1 MLLPAM
7 AEQWE
12 SQDSGSAASTE
23 AATSPSTMHHRS
35 SLLEAREETQLTSAR
50 RLWALLRGGIR
61 ATTEKMKKEE
71 LKPAQLT
78 HGLQHL
84 RHLSFPQPVRH
95 VAYNSSAS
103 LLVVLDAESRLHLH
117 KEDGWLSHG
126 TQAPEPIMGLL
137 YATQVNK
144 YVAWDQGS
152 LQVLGPAFEVL
163 SKVLAPHGIRCC
175 CYSPELN
182 QVVTAGAG
190 SLSVW
195 AFRYGF
201 RQLQCQATVQQG
213 LSPRDTFTR
222 LALDTGVP
230 QTCFAACDTGVAAFN
245 ISQGELLTFQ
255 RDLHNRAITDIT
267 YCEAGAC
274 VVTASRDTTI
284 KVWDKKWL
292 IQTIFVGHTG
302 PVTAVTIYP
311 QGPHILSASQDGTIR
326 TWNLQTIDQVDE
338 VHVAEVVEQLQT
350 HPEGGYVV
358 SLTGSTMDLWKVN
371 QLYSL
376 HTRLGA
382 AVTRLC
388 TVDLSA
394 VGSFPVRAVCVCQD
408 STVRLVA
415 AHTGR
420 LLSTLLLERPCQA
433 VEVAYCLPKET
444 LFVLLEL
451 GQLLRVNTA
460 VNPMSV
466 KKMVAPWSESARP
479 CCLLLYSHLVDPE
492 KAYAQWQEIVE
503 QKGDKKAWAQLP
515 LKLQD
520 KNRYLLVLG
529 QEDGSLCVLQ
539 WFTGRVQ
546 YQVEAHG
553 SERVTALAAY
563 PLDTWI
569 ISAGGDRT
577 VKVWRIFPY
586 IDECLTLLLSFSCQH
601 PVLHMC
607 PLGSTLGAAIQDP
620 ESATYSIVQY
630 DLLTQSCQE
639 HGPEDDPL
647 DEIMG
652 LCCCPTLKLFAS
664 ASRDGSV
671 KVWNAQNQLLRHLK
685 LNTIPESLAFGN
697 ERGDLLLGVEQHLH
711 RIHHSKYLPRP
722 YLTKLLCMSLPDPV
736 QDSPFPLSDSP
747 LRPLSKDARRR
758 LLLEPRSLSV
768 KLCVPLLRWK
778 PKKDEDLSWA
788 RREKEEGKLS
798 AARKPKLNK
807 KLQDEAFER
816 YMHLIYRQ
824 PPKIQIPHN
833 DSFDADMVLE
843 ACLLGPLVPNLYG
856 PAASHMFLGA
866 FPDSAEENAERPM
879 LEAPVADGVCREDAL
894 EPRAGRGSRL
904 ALPTPSASKG
914 LEDSLRRASLAR
926 IRSQISQAP
935 VADGVCREDALEPR
949 AGRGSRLALPTP
961 SASKGLEDSL
971 RRASLARIR
980 SQISQAPVADGV
992 CREDALEPRAG
1003 RGSRLALPTPSASK
1017 GLEDSLRRAS
1027 LARIR
1032 SQISQAP
1039 VADGVCREDALEPRA
1054 GRGSR
1059 LALPTPSASKGLE
1072 DSLRRASLARIRSQ
1086 ISQARQEAAAASEIH
1101 HPGSQSRSP
1110 SLQITRVNGHG
1121 PSTSQVSSQMSKGSS
1136 HLHVRRLSSGF
1147 LPNSVVVQQ
1156 FRSQDDIESARE
1168 SLLAMWLEVQ
1178 QGQAGRAGPER
1189 GEELHGVEEEEDEV
1203 ARTAAIL
1210 EKISSLSL
1218 PGPKWKEESLASGP
1232 ESAGASRAQPVPL
1245 CAPVTEPASPEP
1257 AWTSSVTSFFLTQP
1271 DEFEQPQASPSG
1283 GEIPSFVLQF
1293 EDTEWFRQI
1302 YPVLSSM
1309 DSLQGLSMSRFVRQL
1324 LEALLTV
1331 DDGAKADIVQAILT
1345 LHEQVGVE
1353 NGHEVCKALLLILN
1367 QSDPPKLEEK
1377 TQKKFVLTSLNA
1389 LMAFCRDSKELL
1401 LELMAYF
1408 LHSPVSSRG
1417 SIKALFIE
1425 LGLEDPHNY
1434 FYQEM
1439 DSWDLARE
1447 TPVTKAALRRTCAQ
1461 WLEGVMQ
1468 DFQDH
1473 KSSTLEPFQARAGKR
1488 HFPGSSPKAKKAAG
1502 RSKVF
1507 PSAGSPEPPVGPINA
1522 INHFCKVQMK
1532 RDLED
1537 LKQPKSAGAQETKN
1551 TVMALPSIGR
1561 SQAILRLGET
1571 NTMARR
1577 RPPQRFYL
1585 PRIFPLPLLTG
1596 FVHAIKL
1603 PVPRINVNPFP
1614 PDSDM
1619 PASQNTFIS
1628 MHQKVQKYFIPKFS
1642 LADSYP

>member
-1 MLLPAM
+1 MLLSAM
-7 AEQWE
+7 AEPWE
-12 SQDSGSAASTE
+12 SQDSGSATSTG
-23 AATSPSTMHHRS
+23 AATTPSTMRHRS
-35 SLLEAREETQLTSAR
+35 PLPEVREEETPLTSAR

-71 LKPAQLT
+71 LKAAQLT

-95 VAYNSSAS
+95 VAYNSSTS
-103 LLVVLDAESRLHLH
+103 LFVVLDAESQLHLH
-117 KEDGWLSHG
+117 KEDGWFSHG
-126 TQAPEPIMGLL
+126 TQAPEPIAGLL

-163 SKVLAPHGIRCC
+163 SKVLAPHGICC
-175 CYSPELN
+175 CRYSPELN

-190 SLSVW
+190 SLSIW

-201 RQLQCQATVQQG
+201 SQLQCQATVQQG

-222 LALDTGVP
+222 LALDTCVP
-230 QTCFAACDTGVAAFN
+230 QKCFAACGTGVAVFN

-255 RDLHNRAITDIT
+255 RDLHNRAITDIV

-284 KVWDKKWL
+284 KVWDEKWL

-311 QGPHILSASQDGTIR
+311 QGPLILSASQDGTIR

-338 VHVAEVVEQLQT
+338 VHVAEVVEHLQT

-388 TVDLSA
+388 TIDLSA
-394 VGSFPVRAVCVCQD
+394 MGSFPVRAVCACQD

-420 LLSTLLLERPCQA
+420 ILSTLLLDRPCQA

-451 GQLLRVNTA
+451 GQLLRVNAA

-479 CCLLLYSHLVDPE
+479 CCLLVYSHIVDPK
-492 KAYAQWQEIVE
+492 KAYAQWREIVE
-503 QKGDKKAWAQLP
+503 QKGDKKSWARLP

-529 QEDGSLCVLQ
+529 QEDGSLCVLR

-563 PLDTWI
+563 PHDTWI

-586 IDECLTLLLSFSCQH
+586 IDECLTLLRSFSCQH

-607 PLGSTLGAAIQDP
+607 PLGSTLGTAIQDP

-630 DLLTQSCQE
+630 DLLAQSRQE

-647 DEIMG
+647 DEITG

-685 LNTIPESLAFGN
+685 LNTIPESLAFGD

-736 QDSPFPLSDSP
+736 QDSPFPLSDSS
-747 LRPLSKDARRR
+747 LRPLNKDARQR
-758 LLLEPRSLSV
+758 LLLEPRSLAV
-768 KLCVPLLRWK
+768 KLCVPLLHWK
-778 PKKDEDLSWA
+778 PKKDKDLSWA
-788 RREKEEGKLS
+788 RQEKEEACAQLAARDQDLLLIQQGKLS

-807 KLQDEAFER
+807 KLRDEAFER
-816 YMHLIYRQ
+816 YMHLVYRQ
-824 PPKIQIPHN
+824 PRRIQIPHN

-843 ACLLGPLVPNLYG
+843 ACLLSPLVPKLYG
-856 PAASHMFLGA
+856 PTASHMFLGA
-866 FPDSAEENAERPM
+866 FLDGAEENAERPM
-879 LEAPVADGVCREDAL
+879 LKAPVADGVCREDAL

-914 LEDSLRRASLAR
+914 LEDSLRRSSLAMIRSQISQAPVADGVCREDALEPRAGRSSRLALPTPSASKGLEDSLRRSSLARIRSQISQAPVADGVCREDALETCAGRGSRLALPTPGASKGLEDSLHRSSLAR

-935 VADGVCREDALEPR
+935 VADGVCREDALEPC

-971 RRASLARIR
+971 RH
-980 SQISQAPVADGV
+980 P
-992 CREDALEPRAG
+992 
-1003 RGSRLALPTPSASK
+1003 
-1017 GLEDSLRRAS
+1017 
-1027 LARIR
+1027 
-1032 SQISQAP
+1032 
-1039 VADGVCREDALEPRA
+1039 
-1054 GRGSR
+1054 
-1059 LALPTPSASKGLE
+1059 
-1072 DSLRRASLARIRSQ
+1072 SLARIRSQ
-1086 ISQARQEAAAASEIH
+1086 ISQARQEAAAASE
-1101 HPGSQSRSP
+1101 SQHTGSRSRSS

-1121 PSTSQVSSQMSKGSS
+1121 PSTSQESS

-1178 QGQAGRAGPER
+1178 Q
-1189 GEELHGVEEEEDEV
+1189 
-1203 ARTAAIL
+1203 
-1210 EKISSLSL
+1210 
-1218 PGPKWKEESLASGP
+1218 
-1232 ESAGASRAQPVPL
+1232 
-1245 CAPVTEPASPEP
+1245 
-1257 AWTSSVTSFFLTQP
+1257 SVTSFFLTQP

-1309 DSLQGLSMSRFVRQL
+1309 DSLQGLSVSRFVRRL

-1331 DDGAKADIVQAILT
+1331 DDGAKTDIVQAILT
-1345 LHEQVGVE
+1345 LHEQLGVE
-1353 NGHEVCKALLLILN
+1353 NGREVCKALLLILN
-1367 QSDPPKLEEK
+1367 QSDPPTLEEK

-1417 SIKALFIE
+1417 SIKALFVE

-1439 DSWDLARE
+1439 DSWDLSRE
-1447 TPVTKAALRRTCAQ
+1447 KPVTKAALRRICAQ

-1502 RSKVF
+1502 RSRVS
-1507 PSAGSPEPPVGPINA
+1507 PSAGSPEPSVGPINA

-1537 LKQPKSAGAQETKN
+1537 LKQPKPAGAQETKN
-1551 TVMALPSIGR
+1551 TVMALPSTGR

-1577 RPPQRFYL
+1577 RPSQRFYL

-1628 MHQKVQKYFIPKFS
+1628 MQQKVQKYFIPKFS

>member
-12 SQDSGSAASTE
+12 SQDSGSAASTGV
-23 AATSPSTMHHRS
+23 ATNPSTMPHRS
-35 SLLEAREETQLTSAR
+35 SLPEAREETQLTSAH

-61 ATTEKMKKEE
+61 AATEKMKKEE

-103 LLVVLDAESRLHLH
+103 LLVVLDAESQLHLH

-126 TQAPEPIMGLL
+126 TQAPEPIVGLL

-190 SLSVW
+190 SLSIW

-311 QGPHILSASQDGTIR
+311 QGPLILSASQDGTIR

-420 LLSTLLLERPCQA
+420 ILSTLLLDRPCQA

-546 YQVEAHG
+546 CQVEAHG

-630 DLLTQSCQE
+630 DLLAQSCQE

-736 QDSPFPLSDSP
+736 QDSPFPLSDSS

-758 LLLEPRSLSV
+758 LLLEPRSLSA

-788 RREKEEGKLS
+788 RREKEEACAQLAARDQDLLLIQQGKLS
-798 AARKPKLNK
+798 TARKPKLNK

-866 FPDSAEENAERPM
+866 FPDGAEENAERPM

-894 EPRAGRGSRL
+894 EPRAGRGSCL

-949 AGRGSRLALPTP
+949 AGRGSRLARPTP

-980 SQISQAPVADGV
+980 SQISQEAPGTGHCTCWARWTIGLTWCEEVGMFWMCCAPVADGV

-1003 RGSRLALPTPSASK
+1003 RGSRLALPAPSASK
-1017 GLEDSLRRAS
+1017 GLEDSLRRS
-1027 LARIR
+1027 
-1032 SQISQAP
+1032 
-1039 VADGVCREDALEPRA
+1039 
-1054 GRGSR
+1054 
-1059 LALPTPSASKGLE
+1059 
-1072 DSLRRASLARIRSQ
+1072 SLARIRSQ

-1101 HPGSQSRSP
+1101 HPGSWSRSP

-1121 PSTSQVSSQMSKGSS
+1121 PSMSQVSSQMSKGSS

-1168 SLLAMWLEVQ
+1168 SLLATWLEVQ
-1178 QGQAGRAGPER
+1178 Q
-1189 GEELHGVEEEEDEV
+1189 
-1203 ARTAAIL
+1203 
-1210 EKISSLSL
+1210 
-1218 PGPKWKEESLASGP
+1218 
-1232 ESAGASRAQPVPL
+1232 
-1245 CAPVTEPASPEP
+1245 
-1257 AWTSSVTSFFLTQP
+1257 SVTSFFLTQP

-1353 NGHEVCKALLLILN
+1353 NGREVCKALLLILN

-1447 TPVTKAALRRTCAQ
+1447 TPVTKAALRRICAQ

-1619 PASQNTFIS
+1619 PSSQNTFIS

>member
-1 MLLPAM
+1 MAVAACRYWGLGSVLPAPTP
-7 AEQWE
+7 
-12 SQDSGSAASTE
+12 QDSLRLQGLHGHQVGVNQWGGGFPVSLSTAAASTE
-23 AATSPSTMHHRS
+23 AAATPSAMRHPSPLPEVR
-35 SLLEAREETQLTSAR
+35 EEETQLTSAR
-50 RLWALLRGGIR
+50 RLWALLRAGIQ

-71 LKPAQLT
+71 LKAAQLI

-103 LLVVLDAESRLHLH
+103 LLVVLDAESQLHLH
-117 KEDGWLSHG
+117 KEDGWFSHSS
-126 TQAPEPIMGLL
+126 QAPGPIAGLL

-152 LQVLGPAFEVL
+152 LQVLGPDFKVL

-175 CYSPELN
+175 HYSPELN

-190 SLSVW
+190 SLSTW

-201 RQLQCQATVQQG
+201 RQLQCQTTVQRG
-213 LSPRDTFTR
+213 LSPRDTFSR
-222 LALDTGVP
+222 LALDTGIP
-230 QTCFAACDTGVAAFN
+230 QTCFAACGTGVAVFN

-267 YCEAGAC
+267 YCEAGGC

-311 QGPHILSASQDGTIR
+311 QGPFILSASQDGTIR

-338 VHVAEVVEQLQT
+338 VHVTEVVEQLQT
-350 HPEGGYVV
+350 HPEGGYVT
-358 SLTGSTMDLWKVN
+358 SLSGSTMDLWKVN

-382 AVTRLC
+382 TVTRLC

-394 VGSFPVRAVCVCQD
+394 VGSFPVRVVCACQD

-415 AHTGR
+415 AHTGHI
-420 LLSTLLLERPCQA
+420 LSTLLLDRPCQA

-466 KKMVAPWSESARP
+466 KKIVVPWSESVWPR
-479 CCLLLYSHLVDPE
+479 CLLLYSHLVDPE
-492 KAYAQWQEIVE
+492 KAYAQWREIVE
-503 QKGDKKAWAQLP
+503 QKGDKKSWTHLP

-520 KNRYLLVLG
+520 KNRYLPVLG

-546 YQVEAHG
+546 YQVKAHG

-563 PLDTWI
+563 PHDSWI

-607 PLGSTLGAAIQDP
+607 PLGSTLGTAIQDP
-620 ESATYSIVQY
+620 ESTTYSIVQY
-630 DLLTQSCQE
+630 DLLALSCQE

-647 DEIMG
+647 DEITG

-697 ERGDLLLGVEQHLH
+697 ECGDLLLGVEQHLH
-711 RIHHSKYLPRP
+711 RIHHSKYLPRLF
-722 YLTKLLCMSLPDPV
+722 LTKLLCMSLLDPV
-736 QDSPFPLSDSP
+736 QDAPFPISEGSLQP
-747 LRPLSKDARRR
+747 LNKDARQR
-758 LLLEPRSLSV
+758 LLLDPRSLSV
-768 KLCVPLLRWK
+768 KLCMPLLPWK
-778 PKKDEDLSWA
+778 LKKDKDCSWLRQEKDEACAQLAARDQDLLLIQQ
-788 RREKEEGKLS
+788 GKLS
-798 AARKPKLNK
+798 AAKKPRLNK

-816 YMHLIYRQ
+816 YMHLVYRQ
-824 PPKIQIPHN
+824 LPRIQLLHW
-833 DSFDADMVLE
+833 
-843 ACLLGPLVPNLYG
+843 CLAVVHQ
-856 PAASHMFLGA
+856 AAMQM
-866 FPDSAEENAERPM
+866 SAWD
-879 LEAPVADGVCREDAL
+879 PVTCTV
-894 EPRAGRGSRL
+894 
-904 ALPTPSASKG
+904 TPSSFVP
-914 LEDSLRRASLAR
+914 
-926 IRSQISQAP
+926 QAP

-961 SASKGLEDSL
+961 SASRGLEDSL
-971 RRASLARIR
+971 RR
-980 SQISQAPVADGV
+980 
-992 CREDALEPRAG
+992 
-1003 RGSRLALPTPSASK
+1003 T
-1017 GLEDSLRRAS
+1017 
-1027 LARIR
+1027 
-1032 SQISQAP
+1032 
-1039 VADGVCREDALEPRA
+1039 
-1054 GRGSR
+1054 
-1059 LALPTPSASKGLE
+1059 
-1072 DSLRRASLARIRSQ
+1072 SLARIRSQ
-1086 ISQARQEAAAASEIH
+1086 ISQARQEAAAASE
-1101 HPGSQSRSP
+1101 SQHTSSHSRSP
-1110 SLQITRVNGHG
+1110 SQQITKVNGLG
-1121 PSTSQVSSQMSKGSS
+1121 PSASQVSSQTSKELP
-1136 HLHVRRLSSGF
+1136 HLQVRRLSSGF

-1156 FRSQDDIESARE
+1156 FWSQDDIESSRE
-1168 SLLAMWLEVQ
+1168 SLQATWLEVQ
-1178 QGQAGRAGPER
+1178 QGQVERAGPER
-1189 GEELHGVEEEEDEV
+1189 GKELQGAEEEEDEM
-1203 ARTAAIL
+1203 ARTTAIL
-1210 EKISSLSL
+1210 EKISVSL
-1218 PGPKWKEESLASGP
+1218 PVPKWKEESLASRR
-1232 ESAGASRAQPVPL
+1232 ESTGASRPQVTSAT

-1257 AWTSSVTSFFLTQP
+1257 AWTSSVTSVFLTQL
-1271 DEFEQPQASPSG
+1271 DEFEQPQAFPSR

-1309 DSLQGLSMSRFVRQL
+1309 DSLQGLSMSGFVHQL

-1331 DDGAKADIVQAILT
+1331 DYSAKTDIVQAILT

-1353 NGHEVCKALLLILN
+1353 NGREVCKALLLILN
-1367 QSDPPKLEEK
+1367 KSDPPKLKEK

-1389 LMAFCRDSKELL
+1389 LMVFCRDSKELL

-1408 LHSPVSSRG
+1408 LHSPISSRQ

-1425 LGLEDPHNY
+1425 LGLEDPHDY

-1439 DSWDLARE
+1439 DSWDLSRE
-1447 TPVTKAALRRTCAQ
+1447 KPVTKAALRRICAQ

-1473 KSSTLEPFQARAGKR
+1473 RSSTLEPFQAWVGKR

-1507 PSAGSPEPPVGPINA
+1507 PSAGSSELSLGPIDA

-1551 TVMALPSIGR
+1551 TVMALPFIGR

-1577 RPPQRFYL
+1577 RLSQRFYL
-1585 PRIFPLPLLTG
+1585 PRIFPLPLLKG

-1642 LADSYP
+1642 LGDSYP

>member
-1 MLLPAM
+1 MLLSAM
-7 AEQWE
+7 AEPWE
-12 SQDSGSAASTE
+12 SQDSGSATSTG
-23 AATSPSTMHHRS
+23 AATTPSTMRHRS
-35 SLLEAREETQLTSAR
+35 PLPEVREEETPLTSAR

-71 LKPAQLT
+71 LKAAQLT

-95 VAYNSSAS
+95 VAYNSSTS
-103 LLVVLDAESRLHLH
+103 LFVVLDAESQLHLH
-117 KEDGWLSHG
+117 KEDGWFSHG
-126 TQAPEPIMGLL
+126 TQAPEPIAGLL

-163 SKVLAPHGIRCC
+163 SKVLAPHGICC
-175 CYSPELN
+175 CRYSPELN

-190 SLSVW
+190 SLSIW

-201 RQLQCQATVQQG
+201 SQLQCQATVQQG

-222 LALDTGVP
+222 LALDTCVP
-230 QTCFAACDTGVAAFN
+230 QKCFAACGTGVAVFN

-255 RDLHNRAITDIT
+255 RDLHNRAITDIV

-284 KVWDKKWL
+284 KVWDEKWL

-311 QGPHILSASQDGTIR
+311 QGPLILSASQDGTIR

-338 VHVAEVVEQLQT
+338 VHVAEVVEHLQT

-388 TVDLSA
+388 TIDLSA
-394 VGSFPVRAVCVCQD
+394 MGSFPVRAVCACQD

-420 LLSTLLLERPCQA
+420 ILSTLLLDRPCQA

-451 GQLLRVNTA
+451 GQLLRVNAA

-479 CCLLLYSHLVDPE
+479 CCLLVYSHIVDPK
-492 KAYAQWQEIVE
+492 KAYAQWREIVE
-503 QKGDKKAWAQLP
+503 QKGDKKSWARLP

-529 QEDGSLCVLQ
+529 QEDGSLCVLR

-563 PLDTWI
+563 PHDTWI

-586 IDECLTLLLSFSCQH
+586 IDECLTLLRSFSCQH

-607 PLGSTLGAAIQDP
+607 PLGSTLGTAIQDP

-630 DLLTQSCQE
+630 DLLAQSRQE

-647 DEIMG
+647 DEITG

-685 LNTIPESLAFGN
+685 LNTIPESLAFGD

-736 QDSPFPLSDSP
+736 QDSPFPLSDSS
-747 LRPLSKDARRR
+747 LRPLNKDARQR
-758 LLLEPRSLSV
+758 LLLEPRSLAV
-768 KLCVPLLRWK
+768 KLCVPLLHWK
-778 PKKDEDLSWA
+778 PKKDKDLSWA
-788 RREKEEGKLS
+788 RQEKEEACAQLAARDQDLLLIQQGKLS

-807 KLQDEAFER
+807 KLRDEAFER
-816 YMHLIYRQ
+816 YMHLVYRQ
-824 PPKIQIPHN
+824 PRRIQIPHN

-843 ACLLGPLVPNLYG
+843 ACLLSPLVPKLYG
-856 PAASHMFLGA
+856 PTASHMFLGA
-866 FPDSAEENAERPM
+866 FLDGAEENAERPM
-879 LEAPVADGVCREDAL
+879 LKAPVADGVCREDAL

-914 LEDSLRRASLAR
+914 LEDSLRRSSLAM

-949 AGRGSRLALPTP
+949 AGRSSRLALPTP

-971 RRASLARIR
+971 RRS
-980 SQISQAPVADGV
+980 
-992 CREDALEPRAG
+992 
-1003 RGSRLALPTPSASK
+1003 
-1017 GLEDSLRRAS
+1017 
-1027 LARIR
+1027 
-1032 SQISQAP
+1032 
-1039 VADGVCREDALEPRA
+1039 
-1054 GRGSR
+1054 
-1059 LALPTPSASKGLE
+1059 
-1072 DSLRRASLARIRSQ
+1072 SLARIRSQ
-1086 ISQARQEAAAASEIH
+1086 ISQARQEAAAASE
-1101 HPGSQSRSP
+1101 SQHTGSRSRSS

-1121 PSTSQVSSQMSKGSS
+1121 PSTSQESS

-1178 QGQAGRAGPER
+1178 QDQAGRAGPER
-1189 GEELHGVEEEEDEV
+1189 GEELLGTEEEEDEA

-1210 EKISSLSL
+1210 EKISSISL
-1218 PGPKWKEESLASGP
+1218 PVPKWKE
-1232 ESAGASRAQPVPL
+1232 
-1245 CAPVTEPASPEP
+1245 
-1257 AWTSSVTSFFLTQP
+1257 SVTSFFLTQP

-1309 DSLQGLSMSRFVRQL
+1309 DSLQGLSVSRFVRRL

-1331 DDGAKADIVQAILT
+1331 DDGAKTDIVQAILT
-1345 LHEQVGVE
+1345 LHEQLGVE
-1353 NGHEVCKALLLILN
+1353 NGREVCKALLLILN
-1367 QSDPPKLEEK
+1367 QSDPPTLEEK

-1417 SIKALFIE
+1417 SIKALFVE

-1439 DSWDLARE
+1439 DSWDLSRE
-1447 TPVTKAALRRTCAQ
+1447 KPVTKAALRRICAQ

-1502 RSKVF
+1502 RSRVS
-1507 PSAGSPEPPVGPINA
+1507 PSAGSPEPSVGPINA

-1537 LKQPKSAGAQETKN
+1537 LKQPKPAGAQETKN
-1551 TVMALPSIGR
+1551 TVMALPSTGR

-1577 RPPQRFYL
+1577 RPSQRFYL

-1628 MHQKVQKYFIPKFS
+1628 MQQKVQKYFIPKFS

>member
-12 SQDSGSAASTE
+12 SQDSGSAASTGV
-23 AATSPSTMHHRS
+23 ATNPSTMPHRS
-35 SLLEAREETQLTSAR
+35 SLPEAREETQLTSAH

-61 ATTEKMKKEE
+61 AATEKMKKEE

-103 LLVVLDAESRLHLH
+103 LLVVLDAESQLHLH

-126 TQAPEPIMGLL
+126 TQAPEPIVGLL

-190 SLSVW
+190 SLSIW

-311 QGPHILSASQDGTIR
+311 QGPLILSASQDGTIR

-420 LLSTLLLERPCQA
+420 ILSTLLLDRPCQA

-546 YQVEAHG
+546 CQVEAHG

-630 DLLTQSCQE
+630 DLLAQSCQE

-736 QDSPFPLSDSP
+736 QDSPFPLSDSS

-758 LLLEPRSLSV
+758 LLLEPRSLSA

-788 RREKEEGKLS
+788 RREKEEACAQLAARDQDLLLIQQGKLS
-798 AARKPKLNK
+798 TARKPKLNK

-866 FPDSAEENAERPM
+866 FPDGAEENAERPM

-894 EPRAGRGSRL
+894 EPRAGRGSCL

-949 AGRGSRLALPTP
+949 AGRGSRLA
-961 SASKGLEDSL
+961 
-971 RRASLARIR
+971 R
-980 SQISQAPVADGV
+980 
-992 CREDALEPRAG
+992 
-1003 RGSRLALPTPSASK
+1003 
-1017 GLEDSLRRAS
+1017 
-1027 LARIR
+1027 
-1032 SQISQAP
+1032 
-1039 VADGVCREDALEPRA
+1039 
-1054 GRGSR
+1054 
-1059 LALPTPSASKGLE
+1059 PTPSASKGLE

-1101 HPGSQSRSP
+1101 HPGSWSRSP

-1121 PSTSQVSSQMSKGSS
+1121 PSMSQVSSQMSKGSS

-1168 SLLAMWLEVQ
+1168 SLLATWLEVQ
-1178 QGQAGRAGPER
+1178 QGQAGRAGPEH
-1189 GEELHGVEEEEDEV
+1189 GEELPGVEEEE
-1203 ARTAAIL
+1203 AIL

-1353 NGHEVCKALLLILN
+1353 NGREVCKALLLILN

-1447 TPVTKAALRRTCAQ
+1447 TPVTKAALRRICAQ

-1619 PASQNTFIS
+1619 PSSQNTFIS

>member
-1 MLLPAM
+1 MLLSAT

-12 SQDSGSAASTE
+12 SQDSGSTSTGV
-23 AATSPSTMHHRS
+23 AATPSAMCHLSP
-35 SLLEAREETQLTSAR
+35 LPAAREEETQLTSAR
-50 RLWALLRGGIR
+50 RLWALLRAGIQ
-61 ATTEKMKKEE
+61 ATMEKMKKEE
-71 LKPAQLT
+71 LKAAQLT

-84 RHLSFPQPVRH
+84 RHLSFPQPVRQ

-103 LLVVLDAESRLHLH
+103 LFVVLDAESQLHLH
-117 KEDGWLSHG
+117 KEDGWFSHS
-126 TQAPEPIMGLL
+126 TQAPEPIAGLL

-152 LQVLGPAFEVL
+152 LQVLSPDFEVL

-175 CYSPELN
+175 HYGPELN

-213 LSPRDTFTR
+213 LSPRDTFSR
-222 LALDTGVP
+222 LALDTGIP
-230 QTCFAACDTGVAAFN
+230 QTCFAACGTGVAVFN
-245 ISQGELLTFQ
+245 LSQGELLTFQ
-255 RDLHNRAITDIT
+255 RDLHNRAITDIA
-267 YCEAGAC
+267 YCEAGVC

-311 QGPHILSASQDGTIR
+311 QGPFILSASQDGTIR

-338 VHVAEVVEQLQT
+338 VQVAEVVEQLQT

-358 SLTGSTMDLWKVN
+358 SLSGSTMDLWKVN

-376 HTRLGA
+376 HTWLGA

-394 VGSFPVRAVCVCQD
+394 VGSFPVRVACACQD

-420 LLSTLLLERPCQA
+420 ILSTLLLDRPCQA

-466 KKMVAPWSESARP
+466 KKTVVPWSESARP
-479 CCLLLYSHLVDPE
+479 RCLLLYSHLVDPE
-492 KAYAQWQEIVE
+492 KAYAQWREIME
-503 QKGDKKAWAQLP
+503 QKGDKKSWTHLP

-520 KNRYLLVLG
+520 KNRYLPVLG

-539 WFTGRVQ
+539 WFTGRIQ
-546 YQVEAHG
+546 YQVKAHG
-553 SERVTALAAY
+553 SERVTALAAC
-563 PLDTWI
+563 PHDSCI
-569 ISAGGDRT
+569 ISAGGDCT

-607 PLGSTLGAAIQDP
+607 PLGSKLGTAIQDP
-620 ESATYSIVQY
+620 ETATYSIVQY
-630 DLLTQSCQE
+630 DLLAQSCQE
-639 HGPEDDPL
+639 HSPEDDPL
-647 DEIMG
+647 DEITG

-697 ERGDLLLGVEQHLH
+697 ECGDLLLGVEQHLH
-711 RIHHSKYLPRP
+711 RIHHSKYLPRL
-722 YLTKLLCMSLPDPV
+722 YLTKLLCMSLLDPV
-736 QDSPFPLSDSP
+736 QDAPFPISEGS
-747 LRPLSKDARRR
+747 LRPLNKDARQR
-758 LLLEPRSLSV
+758 LLLDPHSLSV
-768 KLCVPLLRWK
+768 KLCVPLLPWK
-778 PKKDEDLSWA
+778 LKKDEDYSWV
-788 RREKEEGKLS
+788 RQEKEEACAQLAARDQDLLLIQQGKLS
-798 AARKPKLNK
+798 AARKPRLHK

-816 YMHLIYRQ
+816 YMHLVYRQ
-824 PPKIQIPHN
+824 PPRIQIPHT
-833 DSFDADMVLE
+833 DSFDADVILE
-843 ACLLGPLVPNLYG
+843 ACLLGPLVPKLYG
-856 PAASHMFLGA
+856 LAASHMFLGA
-866 FPDSAEENAERPM
+866 FPEGAEEDAERP
-879 LEAPVADGVCREDAL
+879 LIKAPAADGVCREDAL
-894 EPRAGRGSRL
+894 EPPAGRGSPL
-904 ALPTPSASKG
+904 GLPTPSTSRG
-914 LEDSLRRASLAR
+914 LEDSLRRTSLAR

-935 VADGVCREDALEPR
+935 AADGVCREDALEPP
-949 AGRGSRLALPTP
+949 AGRGSPLGLPTP
-961 SASKGLEDSL
+961 STSRGLEDSL
-971 RRASLARIR
+971 RRTSLARIR
-980 SQISQAPVADGV
+980 SQISQAPAADGV
-992 CREDALEPRAG
+992 CREDALEPPAG
-1003 RGSRLALPTPSASK
+1003 RGSPLGLPTPSTSR
-1017 GLEDSLRRAS
+1017 GLEDSLRRTS

-1039 VADGVCREDALEPRA
+1039 AADGVCREDALEPPA
-1054 GRGSR
+1054 GRGSP
-1059 LALPTPSASKGLE
+1059 LGLPTPSTSRGLE
-1072 DSLRRASLARIRSQ
+1072 DSLRRTSLARIRSQ
-1086 ISQARQEAAAASEIH
+1086 ISQARQEAAAASESQCT
-1101 HPGSQSRSP
+1101 GSHSRSP
-1110 SLQITRVNGHG
+1110 SQQITKVNSHG
-1121 PSTSQVSSQMSKGSS
+1121 PSASQVSSQTSKELS
-1136 HLHVRRLSSGF
+1136 HLQVRRLSSGF
-1147 LPNSVVVQQ
+1147 LPNSVVMQQ
-1156 FRSQDDIESARE
+1156 FRSQDDIESSRE
-1168 SLLAMWLEVQ
+1168 SLQATWLEVQ
-1178 QGQAGRAGPER
+1178 QGQVERAGPER
-1189 GEELHGVEEEEDEV
+1189 GKERQGAEEEEDEA
-1203 ARTAAIL
+1203 ARTTAIL
-1210 EKISSLSL
+1210 EKISVSL
-1218 PGPKWKEESLASGP
+1218 PVPKWKE
-1232 ESAGASRAQPVPL
+1232 
-1245 CAPVTEPASPEP
+1245 
-1257 AWTSSVTSFFLTQP
+1257 SVTSFFLTQP
-1271 DEFEQPQASPSG
+1271 DEFEQPQASASG
-1283 GEIPSFVLQF
+1283 GEIPSFILQF

-1309 DSLQGLSMSRFVRQL
+1309 DSLQGLSMSGFVRQL
-1324 LEALLTV
+1324 LEALLSV
-1331 DDGAKADIVQAILT
+1331 DYSAKTYIVQAILT

-1353 NGHEVCKALLLILN
+1353 NGREVCKALLLILN
-1367 QSDPPKLEEK
+1367 KSDPPKLQEK
-1377 TQKKFVLTSLNA
+1377 MQKKFVLTSLNA

-1408 LHSPVSSRG
+1408 LHSPISSRQ

-1425 LGLEDPHNY
+1425 LGLEDPHRY

-1439 DSWDLARE
+1439 DSWDLSRE
-1447 TPVTKAALRRTCAQ
+1447 KPVTKAALRRICAQ
-1461 WLEGVMQ
+1461 WLEGAMQ

-1473 KSSTLEPFQARAGKR
+1473 RSSVLEPLQARVGKR
-1488 HFPGSSPKAKKAAG
+1488 RFSDSSPEAKTAAG

-1507 PSAGSPEPPVGPINA
+1507 PSAGSSELSLGPIDA

-1532 RDLED
+1532 RDLEN

-1551 TVMALPSIGR
+1551 TVMALPFIGR

-1577 RPPQRFYL
+1577 RPSQRFYL

-1603 PVPRINVNPFP
+1603 PVPRINLNPFP
-1614 PDSDM
+1614 PDSDT

>member
-12 SQDSGSAASTE
+12 SQDSGSAASTGV
-23 AATSPSTMHHRS
+23 ATNPSTMPHRS
-35 SLLEAREETQLTSAR
+35 SLPEAREETQLTSAH

-61 ATTEKMKKEE
+61 AATEKMKKEE

-103 LLVVLDAESRLHLH
+103 LLVVLDAESQLHLH

-126 TQAPEPIMGLL
+126 TQAPEPIVGLL

-190 SLSVW
+190 SLSIW

-311 QGPHILSASQDGTIR
+311 QGPLILSASQDGTIR

-420 LLSTLLLERPCQA
+420 ILSTLLLDRPCQA

-546 YQVEAHG
+546 CQVEAHG

-630 DLLTQSCQE
+630 DLLAQSCQE

-736 QDSPFPLSDSP
+736 QDSPFPLSDSS

-758 LLLEPRSLSV
+758 LLLEPRSLSA

-788 RREKEEGKLS
+788 RREKEEACAQLAARDQDLLLIQQGKLS
-798 AARKPKLNK
+798 TARKPKLNK

-866 FPDSAEENAERPM
+866 FPDGAEENAERPM

-894 EPRAGRGSRL
+894 EPRAGRGSCL

-949 AGRGSRLALPTP
+949 AGRGSRLARPTP

-980 SQISQAPVADGV
+980 SQISQEAPGTGHCTCWARWTIGLTWCEEVGMFWMCCAPVADGV

-1003 RGSRLALPTPSASK
+1003 RGSRLALPAPSASK
-1017 GLEDSLRRAS
+1017 GLEDSLRRS
-1027 LARIR
+1027 
-1032 SQISQAP
+1032 
-1039 VADGVCREDALEPRA
+1039 
-1054 GRGSR
+1054 
-1059 LALPTPSASKGLE
+1059 
-1072 DSLRRASLARIRSQ
+1072 SLARIRSQ

-1101 HPGSQSRSP
+1101 HPGSWSRSP

-1121 PSTSQVSSQMSKGSS
+1121 PSMSQVSSQMSKGSS

-1168 SLLAMWLEVQ
+1168 SLLATWLEVQ
-1178 QGQAGRAGPER
+1178 QGQAGRAGPEH
-1189 GEELHGVEEEEDEV
+1189 GEELPGVEEEE
-1203 ARTAAIL
+1203 AIL

-1353 NGHEVCKALLLILN
+1353 NGREVCKALLLILN

-1447 TPVTKAALRRTCAQ
+1447 TPVTKAALRRICAQ

-1619 PASQNTFIS
+1619 PSSQNTFIS

>member
-1 MLLPAM
+1 MLLSAT

-12 SQDSGSAASTE
+12 SQDSGSATSTGV
-23 AATSPSTMHHRS
+23 AATPSAMCHLSP
-35 SLLEAREETQLTSAR
+35 LPAAREEETQLTSAR
-50 RLWALLRGGIR
+50 RLWALLRAGIQ
-61 ATTEKMKKEE
+61 ATMEKMKKEE
-71 LKPAQLT
+71 LKAAQLT

-84 RHLSFPQPVRH
+84 RHLSFPQPVRR

-103 LLVVLDAESRLHLH
+103 LFVVLDAESQLHLH
-117 KEDGWLSHG
+117 KEDGWFSHS
-126 TQAPEPIMGLL
+126 TQAPEPIAGLL

-152 LQVLGPAFEVL
+152 LQVLSPDFEVL

-175 CYSPELN
+175 HYGPELN

-213 LSPRDTFTR
+213 LSPRDTFSR
-222 LALDTGVP
+222 LALDTGIP
-230 QTCFAACDTGVAAFN
+230 QTCFAACGTGVAVFN
-245 ISQGELLTFQ
+245 LSQGELLTFQ
-255 RDLHNRAITDIT
+255 RDLHNRAITDIA
-267 YCEAGAC
+267 YCEAGGC

-311 QGPHILSASQDGTIR
+311 QGPFILSASQDGTIR
-326 TWNLQTIDQVDE
+326 TWNLQTIDQVDQ
-338 VHVAEVVEQLQT
+338 VQVAEVVEQLQM

-358 SLTGSTMDLWKVN
+358 SLSGSTMDLWKAN

-394 VGSFPVRAVCVCQD
+394 VGSFPVRVACACQD

-420 LLSTLLLERPCQA
+420 ILSTLLLDRPCQA

-466 KKMVAPWSESARP
+466 KKTVVPWSASARP
-479 CCLLLYSHLVDPE
+479 RCLLLYSHLVEPE
-492 KAYAQWQEIVE
+492 KAYAQWREIME
-503 QKGDKKAWAQLP
+503 QKGDKKSWTHLP

-520 KNRYLLVLG
+520 KNRYLPVLG

-546 YQVEAHG
+546 YQVKAHG

-563 PLDTWI
+563 PHDSCI
-569 ISAGGDRT
+569 ISAGGDRM

-607 PLGSTLGAAIQDP
+607 PLGSTLGTALQDP
-620 ESATYSIVQY
+620 ETATYSIVQH
-630 DLLTQSCQE
+630 DLLAQSCQE
-639 HGPEDDPL
+639 HSPGDDPL
-647 DEIMG
+647 DEITG

-697 ERGDLLLGVEQHLH
+697 ECGDLLLGVEQHLH
-711 RIHHSKYLPRP
+711 RIHHSKYLPRL
-722 YLTKLLCMSLPDPV
+722 YLTKLLCMSLLDPM
-736 QDSPFPLSDSP
+736 QDAPFPISEGS
-747 LRPLSKDARRR
+747 LRPLNKDARQR
-758 LLLEPRSLSV
+758 LLLDPRSLSV
-768 KLCVPLLRWK
+768 KLCVPLLPWK
-778 PKKDEDLSWA
+778 LKKDEDYSWV
-788 RREKEEGKLS
+788 RQEKEEACAQLAARDQDLLLIQQGKLS
-798 AARKPKLNK
+798 AARKPRLHK

-816 YMHLIYRQ
+816 YMHLVYRQ
-824 PPKIQIPHN
+824 PPRIQIPHT
-833 DSFDADMVLE
+833 DSFDADLILE
-843 ACLLGPLVPNLYG
+843 ACLLGPLVPKLYG
-856 PAASHMFLGA
+856 LAASHMFPGA
-866 FPDSAEENAERPM
+866 FPEDAEEDAERP
-879 LEAPVADGVCREDAL
+879 LIKAPAADGVCREDAL
-894 EPRAGRGSRL
+894 EPPAGRGSPL
-904 ALPTPSASKG
+904 GLPTPSTSRG
-914 LEDSLRRASLAR
+914 LEDSLHRTSLAS
-926 IRSQISQAP
+926 IRGQISQAP
-935 VADGVCREDALEPR
+935 AADGVCREDALEPP
-949 AGRGSRLALPTP
+949 AGRGSPLGLPTP
-961 SASKGLEDSL
+961 STSRGLEDSL
-971 RRASLARIR
+971 RRTSLASIR
-980 SQISQAPVADGV
+980 G
-992 CREDALEPRAG
+992 
-1003 RGSRLALPTPSASK
+1003 
-1017 GLEDSLRRAS
+1017 
-1027 LARIR
+1027 
-1032 SQISQAP
+1032 
-1039 VADGVCREDALEPRA
+1039 
-1054 GRGSR
+1054 
-1059 LALPTPSASKGLE
+1059 
-1072 DSLRRASLARIRSQ
+1072 Q
-1086 ISQARQEAAAASEIH
+1086 ISQARQEAAAASESQRT
-1101 HPGSQSRSP
+1101 GSHSRSP
-1110 SLQITRVNGHG
+1110 SQQITKVNSHG
-1121 PSTSQVSSQMSKGSS
+1121 PSASQVSSQTSKLS
-1136 HLHVRRLSSGF
+1136 HLQVRRLSSGF
-1147 LPNSVVVQQ
+1147 LPNSVVMQQ
-1156 FRSQDDIESARE
+1156 FRSQDDIESSRE
-1168 SLLAMWLEVQ
+1168 SLQATWLEVQ
-1178 QGQAGRAGPER
+1178 QGQVERAGPER
-1189 GEELHGVEEEEDEV
+1189 GKEWQGAEEEEDEA
-1203 ARTAAIL
+1203 ARTTAIL
-1210 EKISSLSL
+1210 EKISVSL
-1218 PGPKWKEESLASGP
+1218 PVPKWKE
-1232 ESAGASRAQPVPL
+1232 
-1245 CAPVTEPASPEP
+1245 
-1257 AWTSSVTSFFLTQP
+1257 SVTSFFLTQP
-1271 DEFEQPQASPSG
+1271 DEFEQPQASASG
-1283 GEIPSFVLQF
+1283 GEIPSFILQF

-1309 DSLQGLSMSRFVRQL
+1309 DSLRGLSMSGFVRQL

-1331 DDGAKADIVQAILT
+1331 DYSAKTYIVQAILT

-1353 NGHEVCKALLLILN
+1353 NGREVCKALLLILN
-1367 QSDPPKLEEK
+1367 KSDPPKLQEK
-1377 TQKKFVLTSLNA
+1377 MQKKFVLTSLNA

-1408 LHSPVSSRG
+1408 LHSPISSRQ

-1425 LGLEDPHNY
+1425 LGLEDPHRY

-1439 DSWDLARE
+1439 DSWDLSRE
-1447 TPVTKAALRRTCAQ
+1447 KPVTKAALRRICSQ
-1461 WLEGVMQ
+1461 WLEGAMQ

-1473 KSSTLEPFQARAGKR
+1473 RSSTLEPLQAWVGKR
-1488 HFPGSSPKAKKAAG
+1488 HFPDSSPKAKTAAG

-1507 PSAGSPEPPVGPINA
+1507 PSAGSSELSLGPIDA

-1532 RDLED
+1532 RDLEN

-1551 TVMALPSIGR
+1551 TVMALPFIGR

-1577 RPPQRFYL
+1577 RPSQRFYL

-1603 PVPRINVNPFP
+1603 PVPRINLNPFP
-1614 PDSDM
+1614 PDSDT

>member
-1 MLLPAM
+1 MLLPAT

-12 SQDSGSAASTE
+12 SQDSSSAASTE
-23 AATSPSTMHHRS
+23 TVTSPSTMHHQS
-35 SLLEAREETQLTSAR
+35 SLPEMREETQLTSAR
-50 RLWALLRGGIR
+50 RLWALLQGGIR
-61 ATTEKMKKEE
+61 ATMEKMKKEE

-84 RHLSFPQPVRH
+84 RHLSFLQPVRH

-103 LLVVLDAESRLHLH
+103 LLVVLDAESQLHLH
-117 KEDGWLSHG
+117 KEDGWLSHS
-126 TQAPEPIMGLL
+126 TQAPEPIVGLL

-144 YVAWDQGS
+144 YVAWDQSS
-152 LQVLGPAFEVL
+152 LQVLGPAFEML

-195 AFRYGF
+195 VFRYGF

-213 LSPRDTFTR
+213 LSPRDTFTQ

-230 QTCFAACDTGVAAFN
+230 QTCFAVCGTGVAVFN

-311 QGPHILSASQDGTIR
+311 QGPLILSASQDGTIR

-350 HPEGGYVV
+350 HREGGYVV

-415 AHTGR
+415 VHTGR
-420 LLSTLLLERPCQA
+420 ILSTLLLDRPCQA

-460 VNPMSV
+460 VNPMSI
-466 KKMVAPWSESARP
+466 KKMVVLWSESARP

-569 ISAGGDRT
+569 ISAGGDRM

-601 PVLHMC
+601 PVLHLC

-630 DLLTQSCQE
+630 DLLAQSRQE

-647 DEIMG
+647 DEIVG
-652 LCCCPTLKLFAS
+652 LCCCPTLKIFAS

-722 YLTKLLCMSLPDPV
+722 YLTKLLCMSLPEPV
-736 QDSPFPLSDSP
+736 QDLPFPLSDGS
-747 LRPLSKDARRR
+747 LRPLGQDARQR
-758 LLLEPRSLSV
+758 LLLEPPSLAV

-778 PKKDEDLSWA
+778 PKKDQDLSWA
-788 RREKEEGKLS
+788 RQEKEEACAQMAARDQDLLLIQQGKLS

-807 KLQDEAFER
+807 KLRDEAFER
-816 YMHLIYRQ
+816 YMHLVYRQ
-824 PPKIQIPHN
+824 PPKIQVTIPHN
-833 DSFDADMVLE
+833 DSFDADLVLE

-866 FPDSAEENAERPM
+866 FPDGAEENAERPM
-879 LEAPVADGVCREDAL
+879 LEAPVADGVCQEDAL
-894 EPRAGRGSRL
+894 EPRAGRDSRL

-914 LEDSLRRASLAR
+914 LEDSLRHSSLAR

-971 RRASLARIR
+971 RSSSLARIQ
-980 SQISQAPVADGV
+980 SQISQVRVWIDAEQT
-992 CREDALEPRAG
+992 RE
-1003 RGSRLALPTPSASK
+1003 
-1017 GLEDSLRRAS
+1017 
-1027 LARIR
+1027 
-1032 SQISQAP
+1032 
-1039 VADGVCREDALEPRA
+1039 
-1054 GRGSR
+1054 
-1059 LALPTPSASKGLE
+1059 
-1072 DSLRRASLARIRSQ
+1072 
-1086 ISQARQEAAAASEIH
+1086 RQ
-1101 HPGSQSRSP
+1101 
-1110 SLQITRVNGHG
+1110 
-1121 PSTSQVSSQMSKGSS
+1121 QV
-1136 HLHVRRLSSGF
+1136 RC
-1147 LPNSVVVQQ
+1147 
-1156 FRSQDDIESARE
+1156 
-1168 SLLAMWLEVQ
+1168 WL
-1178 QGQAGRAGPER
+1178 
-1189 GEELHGVEEEEDEV
+1189 
-1203 ARTAAIL
+1203 
-1210 EKISSLSL
+1210 
-1218 PGPKWKEESLASGP
+1218 
-1232 ESAGASRAQPVPL
+1232 
-1245 CAPVTEPASPEP
+1245 
-1257 AWTSSVTSFFLTQP
+1257 
-1271 DEFEQPQASPSG
+1271 
-1283 GEIPSFVLQF
+1283 
-1293 EDTEWFRQI
+1293 
-1302 YPVLSSM
+1302 
-1309 DSLQGLSMSRFVRQL
+1309 
-1324 LEALLTV
+1324 
-1331 DDGAKADIVQAILT
+1331 
-1345 LHEQVGVE
+1345 
-1353 NGHEVCKALLLILN
+1353 
-1367 QSDPPKLEEK
+1367 
-1377 TQKKFVLTSLNA
+1377 
-1389 LMAFCRDSKELL
+1389 
-1401 LELMAYF
+1401 
-1408 LHSPVSSRG
+1408 
-1417 SIKALFIE
+1417 
-1425 LGLEDPHNY
+1425 
-1434 FYQEM
+1434 
-1439 DSWDLARE
+1439 
-1447 TPVTKAALRRTCAQ
+1447 
-1461 WLEGVMQ
+1461 
-1468 DFQDH
+1468 
-1473 KSSTLEPFQARAGKR
+1473 
-1488 HFPGSSPKAKKAAG
+1488 
-1502 RSKVF
+1502 
-1507 PSAGSPEPPVGPINA
+1507 
-1522 INHFCKVQMK
+1522 
-1532 RDLED
+1532 
-1537 LKQPKSAGAQETKN
+1537 
-1551 TVMALPSIGR
+1551 
-1561 SQAILRLGET
+1561 
-1571 NTMARR
+1571 
-1577 RPPQRFYL
+1577 
-1585 PRIFPLPLLTG
+1585 
-1596 FVHAIKL
+1596 
-1603 PVPRINVNPFP
+1603 
-1614 PDSDM
+1614 
-1619 PASQNTFIS
+1619 
-1628 MHQKVQKYFIPKFS
+1628 
-1642 LADSYP
+1642 

>member
-1 MLLPAM
+1 
-7 AEQWE
+7 
-12 SQDSGSAASTE
+12 
-23 AATSPSTMHHRS
+23 
-35 SLLEAREETQLTSAR
+35 
-50 RLWALLRGGIR
+50 
-61 ATTEKMKKEE
+61 MKKEE

-84 RHLSFPQPVRH
+84 RHLSFLQPVRH

-103 LLVVLDAESRLHLH
+103 LLVVLDAASQLHLH
-117 KEDGWLSHG
+117 KEDGWFSHG
-126 TQAPEPIMGLL
+126 TQTPEPIVGLL
-137 YATQVNK
+137 YASQVNK
-144 YVAWDQGS
+144 YVAWNQGS

-201 RQLQCQATVQQG
+201 CQLQCQATVQQG

-230 QTCFAACDTGVAAFN
+230 QTCFAACDTGVAAFS

-267 YCEAGAC
+267 YCEAGEC

-311 QGPHILSASQDGTIR
+311 QGPFILSASQDGTIR

-358 SLTGSTMDLWKVN
+358 SLTGPTMDLWKVN

-376 HTRLGA
+376 HTQLGA

-394 VGSFPVRAVCVCQD
+394 AGSFPVRAVCVCQD

-420 LLSTLLLERPCQA
+420 ILSTLLLDRPCQA
-433 VEVAYCLPKET
+433 VDVAYCLPKET

-466 KKMVAPWSESARP
+466 KKMVAPRSESARP

-503 QKGDKKAWAQLP
+503 QKGDRKAWAQLP

-520 KNRYLLVLG
+520 KNRHLLVLG

-569 ISAGGDRT
+569 ISAGGDCT
-577 VKVWRIFPY
+577 VKIWRIFPY

-607 PLGSTLGAAIQDP
+607 LLGSTLGAAIQDP

-630 DLLTQSCQE
+630 DLLAQSRQE

-697 ERGDLLLGVEQHLH
+697 ECGDLLLGVEQHLH

-736 QDSPFPLSDSP
+736 QDSPFPLSDSS

-758 LLLEPRSLSV
+758 LLLEPCSLSV
-768 KLCVPLLRWK
+768 KLCMPLLRWK
-778 PKKDEDLSWA
+778 PKKDDDLFWA
-788 RREKEEGKLS
+788 RQEKEEACAQLAARDQDLLLIQQGKLS
-798 AARKPKLNK
+798 TARKPKLNK
-807 KLQDEAFER
+807 KLRDEAFEH
-816 YMHLIYRQ
+816 YMHLVYRQ

-833 DSFDADMVLE
+833 DSLDADMVLE
-843 ACLLGPLVPNLYG
+843 ACLLGPLVPNLYD

-866 FPDSAEENAERPM
+866 FPDGAEENAERPM

-904 ALPTPSASKG
+904 ALPA
-914 LEDSLRRASLAR
+914 
-926 IRSQISQAP
+926 
-935 VADGVCREDALEPR
+935 
-949 AGRGSRLALPTP
+949 
-961 SASKGLEDSL
+961 
-971 RRASLARIR
+971 
-980 SQISQAPVADGV
+980 
-992 CREDALEPRAG
+992 
-1003 RGSRLALPTPSASK
+1003 
-1017 GLEDSLRRAS
+1017 
-1027 LARIR
+1027 
-1032 SQISQAP
+1032 
-1039 VADGVCREDALEPRA
+1039 
-1054 GRGSR
+1054 
-1059 LALPTPSASKGLE
+1059 PSASKGLE

-1086 ISQARQEAAAASEIH
+1086 ISQARQEAAAASESH
-1101 HPGSQSRSP
+1101 HPGSRSRSP
-1110 SLQITRVNGHG
+1110 SLQISRVNGHG

-1147 LPNSVVVQQ
+1147 LPNSVMVQQ
-1156 FRSQDDIESARE
+1156 FRSQDDIESARD
-1168 SLLAMWLEVQ
+1168 SLLAMWLEVE

-1189 GEELHGVEEEEDEV
+1189 GEELHGAEEEEDAA

-1218 PGPKWKEESLASGP
+1218 PGLKWKE
-1232 ESAGASRAQPVPL
+1232 
-1245 CAPVTEPASPEP
+1245 
-1257 AWTSSVTSFFLTQP
+1257 SVTSFFLTQP

-1283 GEIPSFVLQF
+1283 GEIPSFILQF
-1293 EDTEWFRQI
+1293 KDTEWFRQI
-1302 YPVLSSM
+1302 YPVLSSV
-1309 DSLQGLSMSRFVRQL
+1309 DSLQGLSVSRFVRQL

-1331 DDGAKADIVQAILT
+1331 GDGAKADIVQAILT
-1345 LHEQVGVE
+1345 LHKQVGVE
-1353 NGHEVCKALLLILN
+1353 SGREVCKALLLILN

-1401 LELMAYF
+1401 LELMAHF
-1408 LHSPVSSRG
+1408 LHSPISSRG
-1417 SIKALFIE
+1417 SIKALFTE

-1434 FYQEM
+1434 FYQAM
-1439 DSWDLARE
+1439 DSWDLSRE
-1447 TPVTKAALRRTCAQ
+1447 KPVTKAAL
-1461 WLEGVMQ
+1461 
-1468 DFQDH
+1468 
-1473 KSSTLEPFQARAGKR
+1473 
-1488 HFPGSSPKAKKAAG
+1488 
-1502 RSKVF
+1502 
-1507 PSAGSPEPPVGPINA
+1507 
-1522 INHFCKVQMK
+1522 
-1532 RDLED
+1532 
-1537 LKQPKSAGAQETKN
+1537 
-1551 TVMALPSIGR
+1551 
-1561 SQAILRLGET
+1561 
-1571 NTMARR
+1571 
-1577 RPPQRFYL
+1577 
-1585 PRIFPLPLLTG
+1585 
-1596 FVHAIKL
+1596 
-1603 PVPRINVNPFP
+1603 
-1614 PDSDM
+1614 
-1619 PASQNTFIS
+1619 
-1628 MHQKVQKYFIPKFS
+1628 
-1642 LADSYP
+1642 

>member
-1 MLLPAM
+1 M
-7 AEQWE
+7 APCDSSAS
-12 SQDSGSAASTE
+12 SQ
-23 AATSPSTMHHRS
+23 
-35 SLLEAREETQLTSAR
+35 
-50 RLWALLRGGIR
+50 
-61 ATTEKMKKEE
+61 MKKEE

-84 RHLSFPQPVRH
+84 RHLSFLQPVRH

-103 LLVVLDAESRLHLH
+103 LLVVLDAESQLHLH
-117 KEDGWLSHG
+117 KEDGWLSHS
-126 TQAPEPIMGLL
+126 TQAPEPIVGLL

-152 LQVLGPAFEVL
+152 LQVLGPAFEML

-195 AFRYGF
+195 VFRYGF

-213 LSPRDTFTR
+213 LSPRDTFTQ

-230 QTCFAACDTGVAAFN
+230 QTCFAVCGTGVAVFN

-311 QGPHILSASQDGTIR
+311 QGPLILSASQDGTIR

-350 HPEGGYVV
+350 HREGGYVV

-415 AHTGR
+415 VHTGR
-420 LLSTLLLERPCQA
+420 ILSTLLLDRPCQA

-569 ISAGGDRT
+569 ISAGGDRM

-601 PVLHMC
+601 PVLHLC

-630 DLLTQSCQE
+630 DLLAQSRQE

-647 DEIMG
+647 DEIVG
-652 LCCCPTLKLFAS
+652 LCCCPTLKIFAS

-722 YLTKLLCMSLPDPV
+722 YLTKLLCMSLPEPV
-736 QDSPFPLSDSP
+736 QDLPFPLSDGS
-747 LRPLSKDARRR
+747 LRPLGQDARQR
-758 LLLEPRSLSV
+758 LLLEPPSLAV

-778 PKKDEDLSWA
+778 PKKDQDLSWA
-788 RREKEEGKLS
+788 RREKEEACAQLAARDQDLLLIQQGKLS

-807 KLQDEAFER
+807 KLRDEAFER
-816 YMHLIYRQ
+816 YMHLVYRQ

-866 FPDSAEENAERPM
+866 FPDGAEENAERPM
-879 LEAPVADGVCREDAL
+879 LEAPVADGVCQEDAL
-894 EPRAGRGSRL
+894 EPRAGRGSRS

-914 LEDSLRRASLAR
+914 LEDSLRHSSLAR

-971 RRASLARIR
+971 RRSSLARIR

-1003 RGSRLALPTPSASK
+1003 RGSRSALPTPSASK
-1017 GLEDSLRRAS
+1017 GLEDSLRRS
-1027 LARIR
+1027 
-1032 SQISQAP
+1032 
-1039 VADGVCREDALEPRA
+1039 
-1054 GRGSR
+1054 
-1059 LALPTPSASKGLE
+1059 
-1072 DSLRRASLARIRSQ
+1072 SLARIRSQ
-1086 ISQARQEAAAASEIH
+1086 ISQARQEAMAASESH
-1101 HPGSQSRSP
+1101 HSQLP

-1121 PSTSQVSSQMSKGSS
+1121 PSMSQVSSQTSKSSS
-1136 HLHVRRLSSGF
+1136 HLHIRRLSSGF
-1147 LPNSVVVQQ
+1147 LPNSVLVQQ
-1156 FRSQDDIESARE
+1156 FRSQGDIESARE
-1168 SLLAMWLEVQ
+1168 SLLATWLEVQ
-1178 QGQAGRAGPER
+1178 QGQAGRAGPEC
-1189 GEELHGVEEEEDEV
+1189 GEELHGAEEEEDEA

-1218 PGPKWKEESLASGP
+1218 PGPKWKE
-1232 ESAGASRAQPVPL
+1232 R
-1245 CAPVTEPASPEP
+1245 
-1257 AWTSSVTSFFLTQP
+1257 VTSFFLTQP
-1271 DEFEQPQASPSG
+1271 YEFEQPQASPSG

-1353 NGHEVCKALLLILN
+1353 NGREVCKALLLILN

-1408 LHSPVSSRG
+1408 LYSPVSSRG

-1439 DSWDLARE
+1439 DSWDHSRE
-1447 TPVTKAALRRTCAQ
+1447 KPVTKAALRRICAQ

-1468 DFQDH
+1468 DFQ
-1473 KSSTLEPFQARAGKR
+1473 
-1488 HFPGSSPKAKKAAG
+1488 AKKAAE

-1603 PVPRINVNPFP
+1603 PMPRINVNPFP